1 MFRILCKLFLCNVPP
16 GFYSPSALSAADF
29 TSIRE
34 QELISE
40 ISLSVIMF
48 DGMTSC
54 AFRRTGLVLEISAL
68 ISTLE
73 KHKAD
78 FDSSVTPAVS

>member
-1 MFRILCKLFLCNVPP
+1 MFLCNLAA

-54 AFRRTGLVLEISAL
+54 AFRRTGLVSEIPAL
-68 ISTLE
+68 ISTLG
-73 KHKAD
+73 KHKAAVR
-78 FDSSVTPAVS
+78 SSVAPAVS